1 MYTYTLQTENKLIG
15 ESPYPMIESTR
26 TRVVE
31 SRDFLPI
38 TELFNIYKTQRLVA
52 KRQANPETKRNNVLR
67 LEQILKHYGI
77 NAEDHDIGQFR
88 RVTAEGIPICEDW
101 VARRGS
107 NEMRQARSLFSK
119 GWIQR
124 YRQLGIDVSCFAN
137 WIALS
142 LDGVQVTP
150 FNADRRELRAITTK
164 CQELKT
170 RDKQMYLMYCLAFGL
185 GLRSSEIQRAKF
197 GDLHEDFDGNKL
209 IRIHAPKSGG
219 DFQDRPCD
227 PAWWEEILSFKTSD
241 DAFIVPCQEDR
252 ITREFPGFLRR
263 RCGITDDR
271 PVHRLRKYCGHRVMR
286 DNGNNAFIAQRALG
300 HSSVEMTARVYCGQ
314 PQIARSF

>member
-1 MYTYTLQTENKLIG
+1 
-15 ESPYPMIESTR
+15 MIESTR

-77 NAEDHDIGQFR
+77 NARQDISQFK

-142 LDGVQVTP
+142 LTGVEITP
-150 FNADRRELRAITTK
+150 FNPDRRELRAITTK

-227 PAWWEEILSFKTSD
+227 PAWWDEVFSFKTSD
-241 DAFIVPCQEDR
+241 DALIVSCQEDR

-263 RCGITDDR
+263 RCGVTDDR
-271 PVHRLRKYCGHRVMR
+271 PVHRLRKYCGHRIMR
-286 DNGNNAFIAQRALG
+286 ANDIFISSKALG
-300 HSSVEMTARVYCGQ
+300 HRSIELTSKIYTGLPTV
-314 PQIARSF
+314 ARSF

>member
-1 MYTYTLQTENKLIG
+1 MYTLQTSNSTIG
-15 ESPYPMIESTR
+15 MSAYPMIETTGFTR
-26 TRVVE
+26 VE

-38 TELFNIYKTQRLVA
+38 TELFNIYQTQKLIT
-52 KRQANPETKRNNVLR
+52 KRQANPKTKRNNILR
-67 LEQILKHYGI
+67 MEQILTHYGI
-77 NAEDHDIGQFR
+77 DVQKDDIRQF
-88 RVTAEGIPICEDW
+88 GKKHNDIPICEDW
-101 VARRGS
+101 VTRRGC
-107 NEMRQARSLFSK
+107 NEMRQARSIFAK

-124 YRQLGIDVSCFAN
+124 YKQLGIDCSWFAN

-142 LDGVQVTP
+142 LEGVQVTP
-150 FNADRRELRAITTK
+150 FNPDRKELRNITTQCEK
-164 CQELKT
+164 LKQ
-170 RDKQMYLMYCLAFGL
+170 DDQDMYLVYALAYGL

-227 PAWWEEILSFKTSD
+227 PAWWDEVLSFKTSD
-241 DAFIVPCQEDR
+241 DALIVPCQEDR

-286 DNGNNAFIAQRALG
+286 DNGNNAFVAQRALG
-300 HSSVEMTARVYCGQ
+300 HSSVELTARVYIGQ

>member
-1 MYTYTLQTENKLIG
+1 MYTLQTPNSTIG
-15 ESPYPMIESTR
+15 MSAYPMETPGFTR
-26 TRVVE
+26 VE

-38 TELFNIYKTQRLVA
+38 HELFNIYQTQKLVA
-52 KRQANPETKRNNVLR
+52 KRQANPKTKRNNVLR
-67 LEQILKHYGI
+67 MEQILTHYGI
-77 NAEDHDIGQFR
+77 DIEKDDIRQFARKTEDGL
-88 RVTAEGIPICEDW
+88 PICEDW
-101 VARRGS
+101 VTRRGC
-107 NEMRQARSLFSK
+107 NEMRQARSIFAK

-124 YRQLGIDVSCFAN
+124 YRQLGIDCSWFAN

-142 LDGVQVTP
+142 LTGVEITP
-150 FNADRRELRAITTK
+150 FNPDRKELRNITSQCEK
-164 CQELKT
+164 LKQ
-170 RDKQMYLMYCLAFGL
+170 DDQDMYLVYALAYGL

-227 PAWWEEILSFKTSD
+227 PAWWDEVLSFKTSD
-241 DAFIVPCQEDR
+241 DALIVPCQEDR

-300 HSSVEMTARVYCGQ
+300 HSSVEMTAKVYVGM
-314 PQIARSF
+314 PQLARSF

>member
-1 MYTYTLQTENKLIG
+1 MYTLQTPNSTIG
-15 ESPYPMIESTR
+15 ELPYPMKNTGF
-26 TRVVE
+26 TRVE
-31 SRDFLPI
+31 SVNFLPI
-38 TELFNIYKTQRLVA
+38 TELFNIYQTQKLVA
-52 KRQANPETKRNNVLR
+52 KRQANPKTKRNNVLR
-67 LEQILKHYGI
+67 MEQILTHYGI
-77 NAEDHDIGQFR
+77 DVKKHDIRQFAR
-88 RVTAEGIPICEDW
+88 KTEDGLPICEDW
-101 VARRGS
+101 VTKRGC
-107 NEMRQARSLFSK
+107 NEMRQARSIFAK
-119 GWIQR
+119 GWIAR
-124 YRQLGIDVSCFAN
+124 YRQLGIDCSWFAN

-142 LDGVQVTP
+142 LTGVQITP
-150 FNADRRELRAITTK
+150 FNADRNELRRIK
-164 CQELKT
+164 QYCNELKT
-170 RDKQMYLMYCLAFGL
+170 YDQEMYLVYALAYGL

-227 PAWWEEILSFKTSD
+227 PAWWDEVLSFKTSD
-241 DAFIVPCQEDR
+241 DALIVPCQEDR

-300 HSSVEMTARVYCGQ
+300 HSSVEMTAKVYVGM
-314 PQIARSF
+314 PQLARSF

>member
-1 MYTYTLQTENKLIG
+1 MYTLQGIKEPIQVDN
-15 ESPYPMIESTR
+15 YPMETPGF
-26 TRVVE
+26 TRVE
-31 SRDFLPI
+31 SVNFLPI
-38 TELFNIYKTQRLVA
+38 TELFNIYQTQKLVA
-52 KRQANPETKRNNVLR
+52 KRQANPKTKRNNVLR
-67 LEQILKHYGI
+67 MEQILTHYGI
-77 NAEDHDIGQFR
+77 DCTKDDIRQFARKTEDGL
-88 RVTAEGIPICEDW
+88 PICEDW
-101 VARRGS
+101 VTKRGS
-107 NEMRQARSLFSK
+107 NEMRQARSIFAK
-119 GWIQR
+119 GWIAR
-124 YRQLGIDVSCFAN
+124 YRQLGIDTSWFAN

-142 LDGVQVTP
+142 LEGVQVTP
-150 FNADRRELRAITTK
+150 FNPDRNELRRIK
-164 CQELKT
+164 QYCNELKT
-170 RDKQMYLMYCLAFGL
+170 YDQEMYLMYCLAFGI

-219 DFQDRPCD
+219 DFQDRPVD

-241 DAFIVPCQEDR
+241 DALIVPCQEDR

-300 HSSVEMTARVYCGQ
+300 HSSVEMTARVYVGQ

>member
-1 MYTYTLQTENKLIG
+1 MYTLQTPNSTIG
-15 ESPYPMIESTR
+15 QSPYPMIENTGFTR
-26 TRVVE
+26 VE

-38 TELFNIYKTQRLVA
+38 TELFNIYQTQKLVA
-52 KRQANPETKRNNVLR
+52 KRQANPKTKRNNVLR
-67 LEQILKHYGI
+67 MEQILTHYGI
-77 NAEDHDIGQFR
+77 DVEKDDIRQFARKTEDGL
-88 RVTAEGIPICEDW
+88 PICEDW
-101 VARRGS
+101 VTRRGC
-107 NEMRQARSLFSK
+107 NEMRQARSIFAK

-124 YRQLGIDVSCFAN
+124 YRQLGIDCSWFAN

-142 LDGVQVTP
+142 LTGVEITP
-150 FNADRRELRAITTK
+150 FNPDRKELRNITTQCEK
-164 CQELKT
+164 LKQY
-170 RDKQMYLMYCLAFGL
+170 DQDMYLVYALAYGL

-227 PAWWEEILSFKTSD
+227 PAWWEEVLSFKTSD
-241 DAFIVPCQEDR
+241 DGLIVPCQEDR

-300 HSSVEMTARVYCGQ
+300 HSSVEMTAKVYVGM
-314 PQIARSF
+314 PQLARSF

>member
-1 MYTYTLQTENKLIG
+1 M
-15 ESPYPMIESTR
+15 
-26 TRVVE
+26 
-31 SRDFLPI
+31 
-38 TELFNIYKTQRLVA
+38 
-52 KRQANPETKRNNVLR
+52 
-67 LEQILKHYGI
+67 EQILTHYGI
-77 NAEDHDIGQFR
+77 DVEKHDIRQFAR
-88 RVTAEGIPICEDW
+88 KTEDGLPICEDW
-101 VARRGS
+101 VTRRGC
-107 NEMRQARSLFSK
+107 NEMRQARSIFAK

-124 YRQLGIDVSCFAN
+124 YRQLGIDCSWFAN

-142 LDGVQVTP
+142 LTGVEITP
-150 FNADRRELRAITTK
+150 FNPDRKELRNITSQCEK
-164 CQELKT
+164 LKQY
-170 RDKQMYLMYCLAFGL
+170 DQDMYLVYALAYGL

-227 PAWWEEILSFKTSD
+227 PAWWEEVLSFKTSD
-241 DAFIVPCQEDR
+241 DALIVPCQEDR

-300 HSSVEMTARVYCGQ
+300 HSSVEMTAKVYVGM
-314 PQIARSF
+314 PQLARSF